1 MRKDRPTI
9 FDNLRL
15 YRIRIEQRQE
25 EIQEL
30 EHLKKHL
37 QPETYRRIKAHALQ
51 VIKADREARDKLIA
65 IINAHPDA
73 LQRKVI
79 YYRWVKEYRAE
90 DVASLMGYADAYIRA
105 VYWHGMKDYYTD
117 PAGKLPG
124 RDTKEG

>member
-37 QPETYRRIKAHALQ
+37 QPETYRRIKAH
-51 VIKADREARDKLIA
+51 
-65 IINAHPDA
+65 A

-124 RDTKEG
+124 LDTKEG